1 MLKKLVSKNEQNTIL
16 KLLDIFKKKD
26 ALLLLKKPNK
36 QLSVHLFYNRIIIL
50 TGSII
55 KIVFNKNC
63 NIFIFTTNFLTN
75 ITNFC
80 SIKPKLKTKLL
91 KLKNE
96 EIYKLLYKIIILN
109 KKYLKQNN
117 ITLQIINNNDLN
129 FVYYF
134 VNQLLNTFNLT
145 KIEFFKNY
153 SFNGCRKKK
162 WLSG

>member
-55 KIVFNKNC
+55 KIVFNKNY
-63 NIFIFTTNFLTN
+63 NIFICITNFLTN
-75 ITNFC
+75 TTNFC